1 MKRVYVVG
9 TFDTK
14 AEELS
19 YVAELIRA
27 AGVEPFRVDVSSKH
41 HNSAVDVT
49 SSAVAEH
56 HPDNPGA
63 LADINDRGTA
73 IAYMGEALG
82 AFLLTRADLAGIIA
96 VGGSGNTS
104 LVTAAMRRL
113 PIGLPKLMISTMASG
128 NVAPYVGPN
137 DICMMYSVTDIAG
150 LNRISRRVLANGAH
164 AIAGMAAFG
173 GATSLSE
180 TAGTGAVG
188 TDDGE
193 RPPVAMSMLGIT
205 TPCVTRIRHAL
216 EGEYD
221 PIVFHATG
229 TGGRA
234 MQQLIRESAINHVI
248 DVTTSEIA
256 DHLVGGTMSAGE
268 ERLDS
273 IVERGLPYVGSVGG
287 MDIVVFGRPESVPA
301 QFRDRLL
308 HQHNP
313 QITLMRSTV
322 DENRQIGRWIAEKLN
337 RMTGPVRFLLPE
349 GGVSSLDTEGAPFYD
364 PEADEALFA
373 AVETGVHAS
382 RRRRVERIP
391 AALNDDAFAD
401 ALVAAFREL
410 APAAR

>member
-19 YVAELIRA
+19 FVAERIRS
-27 AGVEPFRVDVSSKH
+27 AGAEPLRVDVSSRQ
-41 HNSAVDVT
+41 HNSPVDVSNVT
-49 SSAVAEH
+49 VAAH
-56 HPDNPGA
+56 HPEKPGA
-63 LADINDRGTA
+63 LGDIDDRGSA
-73 IAYMGEALG
+73 IAYMSEALG
-82 AFLLTRADLAGIIA
+82 AFLLTRTDLAGIIA

-113 PIGLPKLMISTMASG
+113 PIGLPKVMVSTVASG

-164 AIAGMAAFG
+164 AIAGMASFG
-173 GATSLSE
+173 GDTSLSAA
-180 TAGTGAVG
+180 AG
-188 TDDGE
+188 GE

-205 TPCVTRIRHAL
+205 TPCVTRIRHSL

-229 TGGRA
+229 AGGRA
-234 MQQLIRESAINHVI
+234 MEKLIRESAIGHVI

-301 QFRDRLL
+301 QFADRHL

-313 QITLMRSTV
+313 QITLMRTTAE
-322 DENRQIGRWIAEKLN
+322 ENRRIGRWIAEKLN
-337 RMTGPVRFLLPE
+337 RMTGSVRFLLPE
-349 GGVSSLDTEGAPFYD
+349 RGVSILAGEGAPFHD

-373 AVETGVHAS
+373 AIETGVHAS
-382 RRRRVERIP
+382 KQRRVERIP

-401 ALVAAFREL
+401 AVVAAFAEL
-410 APAAR
+410 SPAPR